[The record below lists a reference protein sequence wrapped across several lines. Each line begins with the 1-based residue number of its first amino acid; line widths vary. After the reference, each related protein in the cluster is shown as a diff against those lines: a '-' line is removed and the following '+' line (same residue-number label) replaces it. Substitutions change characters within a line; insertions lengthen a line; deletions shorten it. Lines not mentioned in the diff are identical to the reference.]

1 MVNYSK
7 SATALLFV
15 CQLAGTAA
23 YGNWDTKEVKTDTIV
38 DKKCE
43 EIIAGSPPLCT
54 RVCDVVTT
62 TMMGDEVIDEYSKVT
77 KGKCLG
83 STTYGSKATSSTTS
97 YGSKATS
104 STTSYGSKAV
114 GSSSY
119 GSKAVDSTSYG
130 SKAVGSTTN
139 GGKGGKLNGSST
151 STTEMKP
158 ASSGGWGAVPATT
171 VETYGSKAVGSTS
184 YGSKAVGSTS
194 YGSKAVD
201 STSYGSKAVGTTSY
215 GSKAVGSTTYG
226 GKGGKP
232 NGSSTST
239 TEMKPASSGGW
250 GAVPAPTPAE
260 IIETPSPTT
269 CMEQEFYYSG
279 GICTNEGF
287 TPGGVTSY
295 SSLLECCEDSQ
306 AAGECEFVDICCE
319 MRLWYFSSESGE
331 CTNGF
336 LQDGEFA
343 SLQECC
349 EATQSDEEECL
360 YDDVCVEDPPTP
372 SPTPEPTP
380 VPTPVEIIVTPSPTT
395 PIEIE
400 TTGEPTFGSTPTV
413 SKEVTGPPTE
423 GRN

>member
-1 MVNYSK
+1 MLIKQTINTRTQELLWVESISSIHSHIYIFIMVNYSK
-7 SATALLFV
+7 SATALVALFA

-62 TMMGDEVIDEYSKVT
+62 TMMGDEVIDENSKVT
-77 KGKCLG
+77 EGKCLS

-130 SKAVGSTTN
+130 SKAVDSTSYGSKAVGSTTN

-158 ASSGGWGAVPATT
+158 ASSGGWG
-171 VETYGSKAVGSTS
+171 
-184 YGSKAVGSTS
+184 
-194 YGSKAVD
+194 
-201 STSYGSKAVGTTSY
+201 
-215 GSKAVGSTTYG
+215 
-226 GKGGKP
+226 
-232 NGSSTST
+232 
-239 TEMKPASSGGW
+239 GW
-250 GAVPAPTPAE
+250 GAVPAPTPVE
-260 IIETPSPTT
+260 IVTPSPTT
-269 CMEQEFYYSG
+269 CMEQEFYNAG

-306 AAGECEFVDICCE
+306 TAGECEFVDICCE

-372 SPTPEPTP
+372 SPPTPEVISTPEPSA
-380 VPTPVEIIVTPSPTT
+380 EIIETPSPTT
-395 PIEIE
+395 PIE
-400 TTGEPTFGSTPTV
+400 TTGEPSFGSTPTV